1 MRAALTTA
9 ANQIRAFAERQLPA
23 SWSKEPVPG
32 LTTGQLVRPLG
43 SVGCYVPSGRHPLPS
58 TLLMTAIPA
67 QVAGVERIVVV
78 SPKPAPETL
87 AAAHLLGITEF
98 YRLGGAH
105 AVAALAYGTA
115 TLPRV
120 DKIVGPGN
128 LYVTAAKRLVAF
140 DCAIDMLAGPTEIV
154 VTSERGNAA
163 EIASDLVAQAEH
175 DPEALAIFI
184 TTRADLAKE
193 VIAEAKSRSRNNAVA
208 REALD
213 RNGLVIVASSVEEAR
228 AITNRL
234 APEHLTVDAASD
246 LDWVQNAGSV
256 FVGRW
261 SAQPMGD
268 YISGPNHTL
277 PTGGMARVRGGLSV
291 NDFVKLITVQEYTA
305 KGIRSLG
312 PHAALL
318 AEAEGLTGPRR
329 SDSHTHRQRGGPV
342 SEAATTLVPAP
353 RASRTGHEGVS
364 PSARQPRHAAPGL
377 QREHLACSPKVREVL
392 GCISAGSLTRYPER
406 EPVEAIV
413 AAHLGLAPAQIALT
427 NGVDEAIHVLFEAFL
442 EEGDELLLPVP
453 TYTMYEVYASAT
465 DARVVSVQAA
475 DDLPFPSS
483 ACLPRSPRAPRS
495 SPSPIPTAPP
505 APRQY
510 ARSYW
515 NSPRARL
522 MPFCWS
528 MRLTST
534 FTAKP

>member
-1 MRAALTTA
+1 MKLIRTKGRAAQQTAEILAALEDRGGAALDAVLPAVKRIVADVRKQGDRALLRYAAQFDGLAGADVLRVTPNEMAAAWEGLTPAMRKALTIA
-9 ANQIRAFAERQLPA
+9 ADQIRAFAVAQLPA
-23 SWSKEPVPG
+23 SWSESPIPG

-67 QVAGVERIVVV
+67 QVAGVERIAVV

-105 AVAALAYGTA
+105 AIAALAYGTA
-115 TLPRV
+115 AIKRV

-154 VTSERGNAA
+154 VTSERGNAD

-184 TTRADLAKE
+184 TTRAELAKE
-193 VIAEAKSRSRNNAVA
+193 VIAEAKLRSRNNAVA

-213 RNGLVIVASSVEEAR
+213 RNGLVILAANVSEAHT
-228 AITNRL
+228 ITNRL
-234 APEHLTVDAASD
+234 AAEHLTVDAASD

-312 PHAALL
+312 LPAALL
-318 AEAEGLTGPRR
+318 AEAEGLIGHAQAIRTRFAKRR
-329 SDSHTHRQRGGPV
+329 TRG
-342 SEAATTLVPAP
+342 
-353 RASRTGHEGVS
+353 
-364 PSARQPRHAAPGL
+364 
-377 QREHLACSPKVREVL
+377 
-392 GCISAGSLTRYPER
+392 
-406 EPVEAIV
+406 
-413 AAHLGLAPAQIALT
+413 
-427 NGVDEAIHVLFEAFL
+427 
-442 EEGDELLLPVP
+442 
-453 TYTMYEVYASAT
+453 
-465 DARVVSVQAA
+465 
-475 DDLPFPSS
+475 
-483 ACLPRSPRAPRS
+483 
-495 SPSPIPTAPP
+495 
-505 APRQY
+505 
-510 ARSYW
+510 
-515 NSPRARL
+515 
-522 MPFCWS
+522 
-528 MRLTST
+528 
-534 FTAKP
+534 